1 MTDWMLR
8 ARAEIPC
15 ISQGRTAKTDETP
28 LLSVSSVP
36 MKGVFTLHDPL
47 SSVSSVGVGGVF
59 ENQHIPAA
67 LMDAAMKVCDEH
79 NDNGFAREEMR
90 GDILGTPLHLHHDL
104 LDHFTGKFAN

>member
-36 MKGVFTLHDPL
+36 IEGVFASQGPL
-47 SSVSSVGVGGVF
+47 SSVLSVGTKSVF
-59 ENQHIPAA
+59 ENQHIAAA

-79 NDNGFAREEMR
+79 NDNGFAREEMC
-90 GDILGTPLHLHHDL
+90 GDILGTPLHLHQDL